1 MNWLDFVLLFLVA
14 GSVIASFRQGFSREL
29 IGLITMVVA
38 LFCGLWFYGSAG
50 TFLLPYFS
58 SKGLANFC
66 GFVLVFVGVLIAG
79 AIIGHLF
86 SRLVK
91 AAGLSAFDRI
101 LGAGFGAVRG
111 LLLAV
116 VVILAIV
123 AFAPGPADAP
133 PRAVVHSRFAPYVI
147 DTAHLFASMAPR
159 ELKDSFRKHYGQ
171 VKSIWDDAMKKGIR
185 RLPDSEA

>member
-14 GSVIASFRQGFSREL
+14 GSIIASFRQGFSREL
-29 IGLITMVVA
+29 IGLVTMIVA
-38 LFCGLWFYGSAG
+38 LFCGLWFYGSTG

-79 AIIGHLF
+79 AIVGHLF

-91 AAGLSAFDRI
+91 AAGLSMFDRI

-123 AFAPGPADAP
+123 AFAPGPVDAP

-159 ELKDSFRKHYGQ
+159 ELKDSFRKHYDQ
-171 VKSIWDDAMKKGIR
+171 VKRIWDEALQKGIR

>member
-1 MNWLDFVLLFLVA
+1 MNWLDIVLVILIA
-14 GSVIASFRQGFSREL
+14 GSVVLSFRKGFSREL
-29 IGLITMVVA
+29 IELVSVVVA

-50 TFLLPYFS
+50 AFLLPYVS
-58 SKGLANFC
+58 SKEIAYFC
-66 GFVLVFVGVLIAG
+66 GFVLVFVGVLIGG

-86 SRLVK
+86 GRLVK
-91 AAGLSAFDRI
+91 VAGLSMFDRI

-116 VVILAIV
+116 AVIVAIV
-123 AFAPGPADAP
+123 AFMPGSGDAP

-159 ELKDSFRKHYGQ
+159 ELKDHFRKHYGQ
-171 VKSIWDDAMKKGIR
+171 VKSIWDDAIKKHG
-185 RLPDSEA
+185 LPDSEV

>member
-14 GSVIASFRQGFSREL
+14 GSIIASFRQGFSREL
-29 IGLITMVVA
+29 IGLVTMIVA
-38 LFCGLWFYGSAG
+38 LFCGLWFYGSTG

-79 AIIGHLF
+79 AIVGHLF

-91 AAGLSAFDRI
+91 AAGLSMFDRI

-123 AFAPGPADAP
+123 AFAPGPVDAP

-159 ELKDSFRKHYGQ
+159 ELKDSFRKHYEQ
-171 VKSIWDDAMKKGIR
+171 VKRIWDDALQKGTR
-185 RLPDSEA
+185 QLPDSEA